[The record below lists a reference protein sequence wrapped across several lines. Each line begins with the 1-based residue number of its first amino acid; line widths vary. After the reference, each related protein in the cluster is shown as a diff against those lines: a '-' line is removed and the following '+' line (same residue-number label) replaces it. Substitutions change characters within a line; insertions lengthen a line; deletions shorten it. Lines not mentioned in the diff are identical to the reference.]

1 MHDVISHAF
10 KRPPDV
16 ILRRKG
22 MEGYCGVCQSL
33 AKYGKVW
40 WSMAEYG
47 RVWQSM
53 GKYGKVLQSMAVAE
67 YSVAEYNR
75 VEYESIMV
83 VHSSA
88 ILYYTQL

>member
-1 MHDVISHAF
+1 MPEFGEI
-10 KRPPDV
+10 
-16 ILRRKG
+16 
-22 MEGYCGVCQSL
+22 
-33 AKYGKVW
+33 
-40 WSMAEYG
+40 
-47 RVWQSM
+47 WQSM
-53 GKYGKVLQSMAVAE
+53 VKYGRVLQSMAVAE